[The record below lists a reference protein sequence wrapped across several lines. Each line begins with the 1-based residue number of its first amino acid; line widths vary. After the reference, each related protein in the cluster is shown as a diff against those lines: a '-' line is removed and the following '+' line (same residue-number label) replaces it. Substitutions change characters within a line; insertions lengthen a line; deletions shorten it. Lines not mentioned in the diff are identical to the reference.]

1 MTEVRSWVRAAAA
14 ALVGAALVGLTA
26 FAVLVW
32 PLPVLLG
39 GGAAGPAA
47 VRIASAAPGEG
58 VRVTVVLEPGREIQ
72 GTTPWSVRLGPGRY
86 YYIGT
91 YPGYRPAFGHF
102 EVPAGR
108 PTLVVEIPA
117 LEPAAGRILVRSNAP
132 VQVFIDGVRQEQ
144 TAGPDPAIWVSYG
157 PFAAGAHTVSAA
169 APLGVQSRV
178 VEVSEQYEAKVEFL
192 WGSRLQVGVEPA
204 DIPSAAISVD
214 GRPYTGPVD
223 FDAGRLA
230 SRPFA
235 QVAASAP
242 GYASWEDAVFL
253 RPGEITVVTATL
265 TEAAA
270 VTPTAPA
277 AAAPEAAEEEVL
289 DAFRRYWDVL
299 AAGYRAMDA
308 GGFAAVMTGRALD
321 VEARSLNT
329 LKEGGIAS
337 LVITAT
343 FPVTPD
349 VSISS
354 DGKTAEVR
362 ALYGIHQVY
371 IQTDDSSYSDSYTI
385 SGTFTLLQDG
395 EGIWLV
401 ADVESEAAA
410 APEPTPGPGHGGGTL
425 PPASG
430 PADRNLVAQV
440 ILGAMNCYAGPFVW
454 DQELAD
460 TLAPFAE
467 EATAVARNAPAPV
480 YPEDL
485 VRRAEEAVRAKG
497 GRLIVWFG
505 IGLNYNPAGAE
516 FGMFDQNWPAYVDN
530 PCATGYSKHWAGSA
544 AGLTR
549 IGIAIGTP
557 YWDGGNWAA
566 TMIVAGRP

>member
-1 MTEVRSWVRAAAA
+1 MKAKP
-14 ALVGAALVGLTA
+14 GLPLGILL
-26 FAVLVW
+26 AVLPTLVF
-32 PLPVLLG
+32 LL
-39 GGAAGPAA
+39 ACQAEA
-47 VRIASAAPGEG
+47 R
-58 VRVTVVLEPGREIQ
+58 TVVVLSSSPEAGV
-72 GTTPWSVRLGPGRY
+72 SVRLVGKNGEVQGVTPWKVSLPPGEY
-86 YYIGT
+86 SYT
-91 YPGYRPAFGHF
+91 AVAPGYRMNSGTVRI
-102 EVPAGR
+102 EAG
-108 PTLVVEIPA
+108 TTTQVVIPP
-117 LEPAAGRILVRSNAP
+117 LERAAGMVEVRSNAA
-132 VQVFIDGVRQEQ
+132 VTVYIDGVEVGK
-144 TAGPDPAIWVSYG
+144 AGPDPATWVSYG
-157 PFAAGAHTVSAA
+157 PFAVGSHTVSAA
-169 APLGVQSRV
+169 AALGTQSRV
-178 VEVSEQYEAKVEFL
+178 VEVSEQYERKVEFL
-192 WGSRLQVGVEPA
+192 WGSRLRVTVEPA
-204 DIPSAAISVD
+204 GIPSVTISVD

-223 FDAGRLA
+223 FDAGRLS

-270 VTPTAPA
+270 VPPTAPA
-277 AAAPEAAEEEVL
+277 TAPEAAEGEVL

-308 GGFAAVMTGRALD
+308 GGFAVVMTGRALD
-321 VEARSLNT
+321 VEVRSLNT

-337 LVITAT
+337 LIITAT
-343 FPVTPD
+343 FPITPD

-354 DGKTAEVR
+354 DGQTAEVR
-362 ALYGIHQVY
+362 ALYGFHQVF
-371 IQTDDSSYSDSYTI
+371 IQTDGSRYSDSYTI
-385 SGTFTLLQDG
+385 SGTFTLLQDQDG
-395 EGIWLV
+395 EGGWLV

-410 APEPTPGPGHGGGTL
+410 APAPTPGPGHGGGTL
-425 PPASG
+425 PPAPG

-440 ILGAMNCYAGPFVW
+440 ILGSMNCTAGPFVW

-467 EATAVARNAPAPV
+467 EATAVFRNTRT
-480 YPEDL
+480 YPDDL
-485 VRRAEEAVRAKG
+485 VRRAKEAVRAKG
-497 GRLIVWFG
+497 GRIVTWFG

-530 PCATGYSKHWAGSA
+530 PCATGFSDHWAGSA

-557 YWDGGNWAA
+557 YWDGGGNWVA